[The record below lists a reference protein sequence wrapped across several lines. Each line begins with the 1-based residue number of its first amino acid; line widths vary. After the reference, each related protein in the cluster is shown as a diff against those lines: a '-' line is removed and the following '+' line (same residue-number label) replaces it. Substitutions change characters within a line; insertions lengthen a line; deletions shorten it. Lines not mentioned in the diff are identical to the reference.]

1 MQEIIIA
8 TKNPNKAKEFKRI
21 FDTKDYEIKTLLDFP
36 DFPEIKET
44 GATFE
49 ENATIKA
56 HTVMEQLHLPT
67 IADDSGL
74 SVDALFGQ
82 PGVLS
87 ARYAGDH
94 NDAANNA
101 KLLSEIGGTP
111 EEKRTAKFVTV
122 LVFANPKNPQDLV
135 VRGEVKGRIT
145 NFPEGDDGFGYDPL
159 FYVPEKGKTMAEM
172 TLDEKNQISHRG
184 NAIRK
189 LEKEWKKWIIL

>member
-8 TKNPNKAKEFKRI
+8 TKNPNKAKEFKKI
-21 FDTKDYEIKTLLDFP
+21 FAGQNFEIKTLLDFP

-44 GATFE
+44 GSTFE

-56 HTVMEQLHLPT
+56 HAVMDRFNLPT

-74 SVDALFGQ
+74 AVDALFGQ

-111 EEKRTAKFVTV
+111 AEKRTAKFITV
-122 LVFANPKNPQDLV
+122 LVFANPKNPTDLV
-135 VRGEVKGRIT
+135 VQGEVNGVIAD
-145 NFPEGDDGFGYDPL
+145 FPAGDDGFGYDPL
-159 FYVPEKGKTMAEM
+159 FFVPEEGKTMAQM
-172 TLDEKNQISHRG
+172 TMDEKNKISHRG

-189 LEKEWKKWIIL
+189 LESEWQDWIIM

>member
-21 FDTKDYEIKTLLDFP
+21 FDTEDYEIKTLLDFP
-36 DFPEIKET
+36 DFPEIKEDGT
-44 GATFE
+44 TFE
-49 ENATIKA
+49 ENAKIKA
-56 HTVMEQLHLPT
+56 HAVMNRFNLPT

-74 SVDALFGQ
+74 AVDALYGQ
-82 PGVLS
+82 PGVYS

-111 EEKRTAKFVTV
+111 TEKRTAKFITV
-122 LVFANPKNPQDLV
+122 LVFANPKNPDDLV
-135 VRGEVKGRIT
+135 VQGTVEGRIT
-145 NFPEGDDGFGYDPL
+145 SFPEGDNGFGYDPL
-159 FYVPEKGKTMAEM
+159 FYVPELGKTLAELS
-172 TLDEKNQISHRG
+172 LDDKNKVSHRG

-189 LEKEWKKWIIL
+189 LESEWKDWIVL

>member
-8 TKNPNKAKEFKRI
+8 TKNPNKAKEFKKI
-21 FDTKDYEIKTLLDFP
+21 FDTERFEIKTLLDFP
-36 DFPEIKET
+36 DFPDIKET
-44 GATFE
+44 GTTFE

-56 HTVMEQLHLPT
+56 HAVMDKYQLPT

-82 PGVLS
+82 PGVRS

-111 EEKRTAKFVTV
+111 EEKRTAKFITV
-122 LVFANPKNPQDLV
+122 LVFANPNNPTDLV
-135 VRGEVKGRIT
+135 VSGEVKGRIAM
-145 NFPEGDDGFGYDPL
+145 FPKGDDGFGYDPL

-172 TLDEKNQISHRG
+172 TLDEKNSISHRG
-184 NAIRK
+184 NAIRE
-189 LEKEWKKWIIL
+189 LEKKWQDWIIL

>member
-8 TKNPNKAKEFKRI
+8 TKNPNKAKEFQRI
-21 FDTKDYEIKTLLDFP
+21 FDPENFVIKTLLDFP

-44 GATFE
+44 GSTFE

-56 HTVMEQLHLPT
+56 HAVMDQFHLPT

-82 PGVLS
+82 PGVRS

-122 LVFANPKNPQDLV
+122 LVFANPKNPKDLV
-135 VRGEVKGRIT
+135 VEGEVNGLIAS
-145 NFPEGDDGFGYDPL
+145 FPMGDDGFGYDPL
-159 FYVPEKGKTMAEM
+159 FYVPSEGKTMAEM
-172 TLDEKNQISHRG
+172 TLDEKNKISHRG

-189 LEKEWKKWIIL
+189 LESKWQDWIVL